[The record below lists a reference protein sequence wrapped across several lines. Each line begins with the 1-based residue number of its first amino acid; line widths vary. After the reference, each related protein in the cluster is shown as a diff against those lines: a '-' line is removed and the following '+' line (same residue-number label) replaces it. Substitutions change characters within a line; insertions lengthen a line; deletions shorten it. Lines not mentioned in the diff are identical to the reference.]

1 MLLCDTLE
9 EGGGGGQD
17 ANNNN
22 KKKSEEEEEEKTRCR
37 YSTRTQHRATEVCNM
52 TRLRGNSRTRRGR
65 LASPSVPYSL
75 VCVYYYLIFF
85 FSPIYLYPTW
95 ILFTA
100 ECYSSLFSICFQVC
114 LLVYTHN
121 NRAPRKTHNNIR
133 NHFFFH
139 FLSYAPLSL
148 RIPDG
153 PRVERLFKLE
163 IIGP

>member
-9 EGGGGGQD
+9 EGGGGQD

-85 FSPIYLYPTW
+85 SFSHLFIYLDIIHSRMLLLP
-95 ILFTA
+95 LF
-100 ECYSSLFSICFQVC
+100 Y
-114 LLVYTHN
+114 LLPSVFVGIHTQQQ
-121 NRAPRKTHNNIR
+121 PRKTHNKYSKS
-133 NHFFFH
+133 F
-139 FLSYAPLSL
+139 FLSFLIL
-148 RIPDG
+148 RATFA
-153 PRVERLFKLE
+153 ENS
-163 IIGP
+163 

>member
-85 FSPIYLYPTW
+85 SFSHLFIYLDIIHSRMLLLP
-95 ILFTA
+95 LFYLLPSVFVGIHTQQSGA
-100 ECYSSLFSICFQVC
+100 QENPQQYSKSF
-114 LLVYTHN
+114 
-121 NRAPRKTHNNIR
+121 
-133 NHFFFH
+133 
-139 FLSYAPLSL
+139 FLSFLIL
-148 RIPDG
+148 RATFA
-153 PRVERLFKLE
+153 ENS
-163 IIGP
+163 